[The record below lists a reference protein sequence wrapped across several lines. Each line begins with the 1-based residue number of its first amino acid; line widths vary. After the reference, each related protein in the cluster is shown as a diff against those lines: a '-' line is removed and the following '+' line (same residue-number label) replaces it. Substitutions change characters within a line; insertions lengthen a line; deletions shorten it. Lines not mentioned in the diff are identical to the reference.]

1 MDYRSGIRSISQWSD
16 PVKTRII
23 NLSELRGED
32 EFPAYAAL
40 YSTQAYDPFL
50 LSPTAM
56 RWGKGC
62 CLSRLE
68 DCKPFWIEQ
77 KKKLR
82 CKLTELFDPL
92 LTHHCGENY
101 IAVFAHHPWQCL
113 LYLHY
118 QLRHQGRGLYLL
130 QSRLDQNIYRT
141 LGWDCWFDAQTDLT
155 NHLVAINARGFQ
167 AQSFHAQQ
175 ARMQRFIQRIAVA
188 SPQDMNAADCN
199 SITRRFGKW
208 LGLIWQWS
216 FTDLSRLQWF
226 PWIGLATEKLPEVK
240 RDLDY
245 PVNQWSFIEVLLRED
260 LARLG
265 DQFPRDDC
273 VHINRMLWEITLFN
287 DQKVTVELSFRH
299 PYALHRDGPDFATAL
314 YQARYIYDDLARKL
328 QTREHDLDLPENMP
342 FLCWRI
348 EVCDRVVLAPQLW
361 ELFANDFDQIDYQK
375 IMSLQNKLPIAFE
388 CFQASASFYPEQSFA
403 QIPIDKIPIDKIPI
417 DKIPIDKTPIDKI
430 PGSNSTDTALDH
442 YPWSSSAV
450 NKPLFYFHAP
460 QPIDNPLH
468 SASPMQKF
476 FLERNSSQWW
486 LSPDGLQSIRDYFIL
501 KDHNGRCSW
510 AYCNQDGAWFKQGEF
525 C

>member
-1 MDYRSGIRSISQWSD
+1 
-16 PVKTRII
+16 
-23 NLSELRGED
+23 
-32 EFPAYAAL
+32 
-40 YSTQAYDPFL
+40 
-50 LSPTAM
+50 M
-56 RWGKGC
+56 RWGESIY
-62 CLSRLE
+62 LSRLE

-92 LTHHCGENY
+92 LTHHCGANY
-101 IAVFAHHPWQCL
+101 IAVFAQHPWQCL

-118 QLRHQGRGLYLL
+118 QLCHQGRGLYLL
-130 QSRLDQNIYRT
+130 QSRLNQNIYRT
-141 LGWDCWFDAQTDLT
+141 LGWDCWFDAQTGLA
-155 NHLVAINARGFQ
+155 NHLLAINARGFQ

-175 ARMQRFIQRIAVA
+175 ARMQRFIERIAVA

-216 FTDLSRLQWF
+216 FTDVSQLQRF
-226 PWIGLATEKLPEVK
+226 PWINLATEPLPEVR

-265 DQFPRDDC
+265 DQFLRDDC
-273 VHINRMLWEITLFN
+273 VHINRMQWEITLFN

-299 PYALHRDGPDFATAL
+299 PYSLHRDGPDFATAL
-314 YQARYIYDDLARKL
+314 YQARYIYDDLVRKL
-328 QTREHDLDLPENMP
+328 QAREHDLDLPENMP
-342 FLCWRI
+342 FLYWRI
-348 EVCDRVVLAPQLW
+348 EVCERVLLAPQLW
-361 ELFANDFDQIDYQK
+361 ELFANEFDQIDYQQ

-388 CFQASASFYPEQSFA
+388 YFQASASFYPEQSFV
-403 QIPIDKIPIDKIPI
+403 QIPIGPIPLD
-417 DKIPIDKTPIDKI
+417 
-430 PGSNSTDTALDH
+430 NSTDAALDH
-442 YPWSSSAV
+442 YPWSSSAG

-460 QPIDNPLH
+460 QPIDNPQL
-468 SASPMQKF
+468 STSPMQKL

>member
-1 MDYRSGIRSISQWSD
+1 M
-16 PVKTRII
+16 KTHII
-23 NLSELRGED
+23 DLSELRGED

-40 YSTQAYDPFL
+40 YSTQAYNPFL

-56 RWGKGC
+56 RWDENI
-62 CLSRLE
+62 CLARLE

-82 CKLTELFDPL
+82 CKLTELFAPL
-92 LTHHCGENY
+92 LIHHCGANY
-101 IAVFAHHPWQCL
+101 IAVFAQHPWQCL
-113 LYLHY
+113 LYLYY

-141 LGWDCWFDAQTDLT
+141 LGWDCWFDAQAGLAD
-155 NHLVAINARGFQ
+155 HLLASNARGFQ

-175 ARMQRFIQRIAVA
+175 ARMQRFIQRIGVA
-188 SPQDMNAADCN
+188 SPQDMNAADSN

-208 LGLIWQWS
+208 LGLVWQWS
-216 FTDLSRLQWF
+216 FTDASQLQWF
-226 PWIGLATEKLPEVK
+226 PWISLATERLPEVK

-245 PVNQWSFIEVLLRED
+245 PLNQWSFIEVLLRED

-265 DQFPRDDC
+265 AQFQRDDC

-287 DQKVTVELSFRH
+287 DQKVAVELSFRH
-299 PYALHRDGPDFATAL
+299 PYSLHRDGPDFVTAL

-348 EVCDRVVLAPQLW
+348 EVCERVLLAPQLW
-361 ELFANDFDQIDYQK
+361 ELFANEFDQIDYQQ

-388 CFQASASFYPEQSFA
+388 CFQASASFYPEQSFV
-403 QIPIDKIPIDKIPI
+403 QIPIEHPVDK
-417 DKIPIDKTPIDKI
+417 
-430 PGSNSTDTALDH
+430 STNTVLDH

-460 QPIDNPLH
+460 QPIENPQH
-468 SASPMQKF
+468 GASPMQKF

-486 LSPDGLQSIRDYFIL
+486 LSPEGLQSIRDYFIL
-501 KDHNGRCSW
+501 KDHKGRCSW
-510 AYCNQDGAWFKQGEF
+510 AFCNQDGAWFKQGEF

>member
-1 MDYRSGIRSISQWSD
+1 
-16 PVKTRII
+16 
-23 NLSELRGED
+23 
-32 EFPAYAAL
+32 
-40 YSTQAYDPFL
+40 
-50 LSPTAM
+50 M
-56 RWGKGC
+56 RWGESIY
-62 CLSRLE
+62 LSRLE

-92 LTHHCGENY
+92 LTHHCGANY
-101 IAVFAHHPWQCL
+101 IAVFAQHPWQCL

-118 QLRHQGRGLYLL
+118 QLCHQGRGLYLL
-130 QSRLDQNIYRT
+130 QSRLNQNIYRT
-141 LGWDCWFDAQTDLT
+141 LGWDCWFDAQTGLA
-155 NHLVAINARGFQ
+155 NHLLAINARGFQ

-175 ARMQRFIQRIAVA
+175 ARMQRFIERIAVA

-216 FTDLSRLQWF
+216 FTDVIQLQRF
-226 PWIGLATEKLPEVK
+226 PWINLATEPLPEVR

-265 DQFPRDDC
+265 DQFLRDDC
-273 VHINRMLWEITLFN
+273 VHINRMQWEITLFN

-299 PYALHRDGPDFATAL
+299 PYSLHRDGPDFATAL
-314 YQARYIYDDLARKL
+314 YQARYIYDDLVRKL
-328 QTREHDLDLPENMP
+328 QAREHDLDLPENMP
-342 FLCWRI
+342 FLYWRI
-348 EVCDRVVLAPQLW
+348 EVCERVLLAPQLW
-361 ELFANDFDQIDYQK
+361 ELFANEFDQIDYQQ

-388 CFQASASFYPEQSFA
+388 YFQASASFYPEQSFV
-403 QIPIDKIPIDKIPI
+403 QIPIGPIPLD
-417 DKIPIDKTPIDKI
+417 
-430 PGSNSTDTALDH
+430 NSTDAALDH
-442 YPWSSSAV
+442 YPWSSSAG

-460 QPIDNPLH
+460 QPIDNPQL
-468 SASPMQKF
+468 STSPMQKL

>member
-1 MDYRSGIRSISQWSD
+1 M
-16 PVKTRII
+16 KTHII
-23 NLSELRGED
+23 DLSELRGED

-40 YSTQAYDPFL
+40 YSTQAYNPFL
-50 LSPTAM
+50 LSPTVM
-56 RWGKGC
+56 RWDENI
-62 CLSRLE
+62 CLARLE

-82 CKLTELFDPL
+82 CKLTELFAPL
-92 LTHHCGENY
+92 LIHHCGANY
-101 IAVFAHHPWQCL
+101 IAVFAQHPWQCL
-113 LYLHY
+113 LYLYY

-141 LGWDCWFDAQTDLT
+141 LGWDCWFDAQTGLAD
-155 NHLVAINARGFQ
+155 HLLASNARGFQ
-167 AQSFHAQQ
+167 VQSFHAQQ
-175 ARMQRFIQRIAVA
+175 ARMQRFIQRIGVA
-188 SPQDMNAADCN
+188 SPQDMNAADSN

-208 LGLIWQWS
+208 LGLVWQWS
-216 FTDLSRLQWF
+216 FTDASQLQWF
-226 PWIGLATEKLPEVK
+226 PWISLATERLPEVK

-245 PVNQWSFIEVLLRED
+245 PLNQWSLIEVLLRED

-265 DQFPRDDC
+265 TQFQRDDC

-287 DQKVTVELSFRH
+287 DQKVAVELSFRH
-299 PYALHRDGPDFATAL
+299 PYSLHRDGPDFVTAL

-348 EVCDRVVLAPQLW
+348 EVCERVLLAPQLW
-361 ELFANDFDQIDYQK
+361 ELFANEFDQIDYQQ

-388 CFQASASFYPEQSFA
+388 CFQASASFYPEQSFV
-403 QIPIDKIPIDKIPI
+403 QIPIGHPVDK
-417 DKIPIDKTPIDKI
+417 
-430 PGSNSTDTALDH
+430 STNTALDH

-450 NKPLFYFHAP
+450 NKPLFYFRAP
-460 QPIDNPLH
+460 QPIENPLH
-468 SASPMQKF
+468 GASPMQKF

-486 LSPDGLQSIRDYFIL
+486 LSPEGLQSIRDYFIL
-501 KDHNGRCSW
+501 KDHKGRCSW
-510 AYCNQDGAWFKQGEF
+510 AFCNQDGAWFKQGEF